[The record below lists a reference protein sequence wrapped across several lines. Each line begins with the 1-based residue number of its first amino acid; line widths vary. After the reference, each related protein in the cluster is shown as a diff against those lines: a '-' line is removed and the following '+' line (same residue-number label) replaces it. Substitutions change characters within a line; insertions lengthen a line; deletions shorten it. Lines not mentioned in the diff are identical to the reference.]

1 MNKVV
6 LVDSTP
12 LGQITH
18 PNIKPQ
24 VKNWLQNLNNQEIKL
39 LIPEIADYE
48 LRRQLLLNN
57 RVKSIKRLDD
67 LIKGRLILIDRKT
80 VLKACELWA
89 WIRKQGLP
97 TADRENIDGDVILS
111 AQAILQTEFYY
122 EVIIVTENVKH
133 ISRFSSYGI
142 SIIKWSE
149 TLSKV

>member
-24 VKNWLQNLNNQEIKL
+24 VKNWLQNLNNQEIQL

-57 RVKSIKRLDD
+57 RVKSIRRLDD

-80 VLKACELWA
+80 VLKACEL
-89 WIRKQGLP
+89 LP
-97 TADRENIDGDVILS
+97 EN
-111 AQAILQTEFYY
+111 
-122 EVIIVTENVKH
+122 
-133 ISRFSSYGI
+133 
-142 SIIKWSE
+142 
-149 TLSKV
+149 